1 MSKSDKTMFYY
12 LGLSLLLLI
21 VLGVLF
27 GISSVKESYDQ
38 PGLFIQEC
46 GTELKRHRGCQVKK
60 YCEREK
66 LFGSREAGSR
76 EACKKKWWLPSPAN
90 DLMGSSHEKNG
101 GGPCAKTLRK
111 LYKCQ
116 INKCKRAAPHEKKR
130 KNWCKRDLLNKSG
143 DNPEYL
149 RKGITYRR
157 G

>member
-1 MSKSDKTMFYY
+1 MLSKMSKSDKTMFYY

-21 VLGVLF
+21 VLGILF

-46 GTELKRHRGCQVKK
+46 GNELKKHRGCQVKK
-60 YCEREK
+60 YCERRK
-66 LFGSREAGSR
+66 LGDSRKE
-76 EACKKKWWLPSPAN
+76 CKKNWWLPFPAN
-90 DLMGSSHEKNG
+90 DLRGSSHEKNG

-116 INKCKRAAPHEKKR
+116 INKCRKANP

>member
-1 MSKSDKTMFYY
+1 MLSKMSKSDKTMFYY

-27 GISSVKESYDQ
+27 GISSVKESFDK

-46 GTELKRHRGCQVKK
+46 GTELKKHRGCQVKK
-60 YCEREK
+60 YCEDRK
-66 LFGSREAGSR
+66 LFGSREA
-76 EACKKKWWLPSPAN
+76 CKKHWWLPSPAN
-90 DLMGSSHEKNG
+90 DLKGSSHKKNG
-101 GGPCAKTLRK
+101 GGPCAKTLRN

-116 INKCKRAAPHEKKR
+116 INKCREANPKD
-130 KNWCKRDLLNKSG
+130 WCKRDLLNKSG

-149 RKGITYRR
+149 RKGITYRM